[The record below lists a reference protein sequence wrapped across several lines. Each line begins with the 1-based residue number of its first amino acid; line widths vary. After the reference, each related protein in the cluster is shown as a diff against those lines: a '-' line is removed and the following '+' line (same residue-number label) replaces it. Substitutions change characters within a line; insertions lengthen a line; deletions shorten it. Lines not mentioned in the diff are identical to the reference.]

1 MTDQALKPR
10 ADQAAAPS
18 PAPPDPA
25 GGRRRILAVDATRG
39 AALLGMIAVHS
50 LNDTDALGQPTWSA
64 TIFSG
69 RAAAAFAVLTGVT
82 IAFLTGRR
90 RVRASAALPTMTALL
105 VRALAIGAIGLALG
119 YTDAA
124 TATVILPYYAVM
136 LLLTIPL
143 VFLPTWLVALTGIA
157 VAGGMPVLTHI
168 LLPRLAEPTHPN
180 LTFGWLFTH
189 PLQSLVELSI
199 TGMYP
204 ALTWM
209 AYLCAG
215 LVIGRLNLARLRTAI
230 ALLATGTAFAVAA
243 AVTASQLSLLALEHI
258 WPAQYGSTLD
268 EYETLDLLNLG
279 GDGTAPTSTWWWLA
293 IDSPHTGT
301 PLDLLGTTGTAIAFL
316 GMMLLAARIARPVVL
331 RWLVTAVQTPLGAA
345 GSMTLTLYTLHTVF
359 MSSSYDNYT
368 PTTGF
373 IVQLCGVLLLG
384 LGVRATIGKGPLEA
398 LVTALTTASRRWT
411 TPAARRP
418 QRARTPGNVA
428 NMPITGPSGGE
439 HGAIPVGSEASR

>member
-10 ADQAAAPS
+10 AGEAAAP
-18 PAPPDPA
+18 PPTAPITTGD
-25 GGRRRILAVDATRG
+25 RRRILAVDATRG

-50 LNDTDALGQPTWSA
+50 LNDTDALGQPTWST

-105 VRALAIGAIGLALG
+105 IRALAIAAIGFALG
-119 YTDAA
+119 YTNAA

-143 VFLPTWLVALTGIA
+143 VFLPTWLVAFTGIA
-157 VAGGMPVLTHI
+157 VTGGMPVLTH
-168 LLPRLAEPTHPN
+168 LWLPRLTGPTQPN

-189 PLQSLVELSI
+189 PLESLTQLSI

-215 LVIGRLNLARLRTAI
+215 IVIGRLNLARLRTAI
-230 ALLATGTAFAVAA
+230 ALLATGTVFAVAA
-243 AVTASQLSLLALEHI
+243 AVTASRLSQLALEHI
-258 WPAQYGSTLD
+258 WPAQYASTLD
-268 EYETLDLLNLG
+268 EYETLDMLNLG

-301 PLDLLGTTGTAIAFL
+301 PLDLLGTTGTAVALL
-316 GMMLLAARIARPVVL
+316 GIMLLVARIARPTAL
-331 RWLVTAVQTPLGAA
+331 RWLVAAVQTPLGAA
-345 GSMTLTLYTLHTVF
+345 GSITLTLYTLHTVF
-359 MSSSYDNYT
+359 MSSSYDTYT

-373 IVQLCGVLLLG
+373 LVQLGGVLFLG
-384 LGVRATIGKGPLEA
+384 LCVRATIGKGPLEA
-398 LVTALTTASRRWT
+398 LVTALTRAGRRWATPPSRR
-411 TPAARRP
+411 PP
-418 QRARTPGNVA
+418 RAQPHRTSANAPVA
-428 NMPITGPSGGE
+428 GQPGGE
-439 HGAIPVGSEASR
+439 PATIPVSSEASR